1 MSGQTFD
8 QVSSQTTEKRQEK
21 ASEKAPQNIFNIQRI
36 YVKGSSFEMQNAPE
50 IFTKLQE
57 SQNEMELKLE
67 HKKLPDDHYEVVLN
81 ISMVTKIKPK
91 AGKSEQKTEQN
102 TEQKGEAMTEACC
115 IKVKQ
120 AGIFQL
126 KGFSEN
132 DRQQLL
138 GAYCPEIL
146 YPYARHAIAELAL
159 IGSLPPITLVP
170 MNFKNLYEQSKK
182 QAQQSQENKSQER
195 YH

>member
-21 ASEKAPQNIFNIQRI
+21 ASEKAPQNVFNIQRI

-67 HKKLPDDHYEVVLN
+67 HKKLKDDHYEVALN
-81 ISMVTKIKPK
+81 ITMVTKIKPE
-91 AGKSEQKTEQN
+91 AGESEQKSD
-102 TEQKGEAMTEACC
+102 QKEDTGVEVCC

-182 QAQQSQENKSQER
+182 QAQQSKEANKPKEI

>member
-8 QVSSQTTEKRQEK
+8 QVSSQTTEKRQ
-21 ASEKAPQNIFNIQRI
+21 EKAPQNIFNIQRI

-67 HKKLPDDHYEVVLN
+67 HKKLSEDHYEVVLN
-81 ISMVTKIKPK
+81 IAMVTKIKSK
-91 AGKSEQKTEQN
+91 
-102 TEQKGEAMTEACC
+102 KGEAEQKADQKEDTKDKGTEACC

-126 KGFSEN
+126 KGFSDD
-132 DRQQLL
+132 DRKQLL

-146 YPYARHAIAELAL
+146 YPYARHTIAELAL
-159 IGSLPPITLVP
+159 VGSLPPITLVP
-170 MNFKNLYEQSKK
+170 MNFKSLYEQSKK
-182 QAQQSQENKSQER
+182 QAQQSKESSKSNGT